1 MRIEIMGCWRGK
13 NPTKKEFG
21 FSVVKGNH
29 DGWHPAA
36 AKDSVPAGGGTGP
49 PSDRSGAVPTP
60 SADPSAVPPQGCL
73 FPTALSRCGASTVPN
88 LNPPP
93 IHPDLAEVLFTGA
106 RIKRRVK
113 SLAREIKAAYG
124 DDEFTI
130 ISLINGAV
138 MFTADLMREIDNPVR
153 LDCIRVSS
161 YGGKTKSIGTPQ
173 IVHSLTLDIRRRR
186 VLLID
191 DILDT
196 GKTLKLVSDLVRE
209 LSPASLR
216 TCVLLDK
223 KARREVPIE
232 ADFVGFEIPDKF
244 VVGYG
249 LDFAERYRNL
259 PCIGVLRPDRQSTD
273 NWAAG

>member
-1 MRIEIMGCWRGK
+1 MRAADDTEVVPPVFARTTPLCRGSHA
-13 NPTKKEFG
+13 TEQG
-21 FSVVKGNH
+21 L
-29 DGWHPAA
+29 
-36 AKDSVPAGGGTGP
+36 
-49 PSDRSGAVPTP
+49 RPTP
-60 SADPSAVPPQGCL
+60 RFVWL
-73 FPTALSRCGASTVPN
+73 GATSMPASKPRT
-88 LNPPP
+88 LL
-93 IHPDLAEVLFTGA
+93 HPDLAEVLLTEEQ
-106 RIKRRVK
+106 IKQRVK
-113 SLAREIKAAYG
+113 TIAAEIKAVYG
-124 DDEFTI
+124 DNEFTI

-161 YGGKTKSIGTPQ
+161 YGLRTKSIGAPQ
-173 IVHSLTLDIRRRR
+173 IIHSLTLDIKNRD

-196 GKTLKLVSDLVRE
+196 GKTLKLVSELVRE
-209 LSPASLR
+209 LKPSSLR

-223 KARREVPIE
+223 KARREVPME

-259 PCIGVLRPDRQSTD
+259 PGIGVLKPEKQTASA
-273 NWAAG
+273 WASG

>member
-1 MRIEIMGCWRGK
+1 MSQPK
-13 NPTKKEFG
+13 TSLPT
-21 FSVVKGNH
+21 
-29 DGWHPAA
+29 
-36 AKDSVPAGGGTGP
+36 
-49 PSDRSGAVPTP
+49 
-60 SADPSAVPPQGCL
+60 L
-73 FPTALSRCGASTVPN
+73 
-88 LNPPP
+88 
-93 IHPDLAEVLFTGA
+93 HPDLAEVLLTEGQIRE
-106 RIKRRVK
+106 RIKGI
-113 SLAREIKAAYG
+113 ARELKAVYG
-124 DDEFTI
+124 DGEFTI

-173 IVHSLTLDIRRRR
+173 VIYSLTLDIKARD
-186 VLLID
+186 VLVID

-196 GKTLKLVSDLVRE
+196 GKTLKLVKELVQE
-209 LSPASLR
+209 LQPASCR

-223 KARREVPIE
+223 KARREVALE

-259 PCIGVLRPDRQSTD
+259 PGIGVLKPEKQTTSA
-273 NWAAG
+273 WASG